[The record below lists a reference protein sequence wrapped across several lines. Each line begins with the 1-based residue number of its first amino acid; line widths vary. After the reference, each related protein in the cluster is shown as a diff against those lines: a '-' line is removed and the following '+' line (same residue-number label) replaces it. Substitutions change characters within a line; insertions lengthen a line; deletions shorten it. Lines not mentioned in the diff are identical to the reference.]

1 MKWCRSIAALYLA
14 CSTASGTTSHSDH
27 DHSDHEDH
35 GSDSEGHFE
44 AAAVYAIEAGTNSIV
59 AVPGEDVREGTFA
72 FMLVP
77 AASADLEGLEGA
89 EEVASQGRWQFFLFL
104 FVCTGPTITIRS

>member
-1 MKWCRSIAALYLA
+1 MKWCRSVAALYLA

-35 GSDSEGHFE
+35 DDSSHSEGHFE
-44 AAAVYAIEAGTNSIV
+44 AAAVYAVAAGTNSIV
-59 AVPGEDVREGTFA
+59 AVPGEDMMDGTFA

-89 EEVASQGRWQFFLFL
+89 EEDAEAGAFASVVAF
-104 FVCTGPTITIRS
+104 

>member
-27 DHSDHEDH
+27 DHDSH
-35 GSDSEGHFE
+35 SEGHFE
-44 AAAVYAIEAGTNSIV
+44 AAAVYAVEAGTNSII
-59 AVPGEDVREGTFA
+59 AVPGEDVRDGTFA

-89 EEVASQGRWQFFLFL
+89 EDDAEAGAWHLFL
-104 FVCTGPTITIRS
+104 LHMYAQTQYFSS